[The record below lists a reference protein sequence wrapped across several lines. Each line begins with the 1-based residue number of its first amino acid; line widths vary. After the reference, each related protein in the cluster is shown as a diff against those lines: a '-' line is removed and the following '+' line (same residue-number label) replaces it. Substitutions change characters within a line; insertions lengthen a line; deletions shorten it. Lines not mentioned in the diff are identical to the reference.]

1 MVILG
6 LVLIVVGAL
15 AIVSAV
21 FGAEFDGDQL
31 QYVNMD
37 VSPLALFL
45 IGVGSAVAIWWGL
58 SIFRI
63 GTKRSWARRKEQKRL
78 TELSE
83 QLDTV
88 DAQRR
93 RDVDHQEDQ
102 DRPTL

>member
-6 LVLIVVGAL
+6 LVLIVVGGL

-21 FGAEFDGDQL
+21 FGAEIDHGQL
-31 QYVNMD
+31 QYLNID
-37 VSPLALFL
+37 VGPVALFL

-58 SIFRI
+58 SLFRI
-63 GTKRSWARRKEQKRL
+63 GSKRSWARRKEQKRL

-93 RDVDHQEDQ
+93 GDVDHQEDK